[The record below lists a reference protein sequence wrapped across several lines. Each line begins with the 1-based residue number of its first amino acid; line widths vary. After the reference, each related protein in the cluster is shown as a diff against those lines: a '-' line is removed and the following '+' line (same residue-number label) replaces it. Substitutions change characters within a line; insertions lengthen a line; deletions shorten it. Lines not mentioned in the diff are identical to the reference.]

1 MSSKPLSIFRS
12 YLWGQAKQQPTW
24 SVDSSTATGLLL
36 CVLLLSLGG
45 WLYLTQASQIAA
57 ISDHM
62 RQTVVEIEK
71 LERENA
77 LLRYQVAQLETIS
90 RIEARAR
97 QLGLGPMYNQTTYLT
112 VPGNP
117 AQPETVPVALQ
128 AAAVDLNSE
137 SSVNKAEPDSVLFSL
152 SSFWDKVKNQLESW
166 IGP

>member
-1 MSSKPLSIFRS
+1 MSSKPLSIFRT

-57 ISDHM
+57 INNQM
-62 RQTVVEIEK
+62 GQTAKEIEK
-71 LERENA
+71 IERANA

-90 RIEARAR
+90 RIEARAK
-97 QLGLGPMYNQTTYLT
+97 QLGLGPMYNQTTYLA
-112 VPGNP
+112 VPDDP
-117 AQPETVPVALQ
+117 AQLQ
-128 AAAVDLNSE
+128 AAPVVQQAAVDSNSE
-137 SSVNKAEPDSVLFSL
+137 LSVSRTDPDSILFIL